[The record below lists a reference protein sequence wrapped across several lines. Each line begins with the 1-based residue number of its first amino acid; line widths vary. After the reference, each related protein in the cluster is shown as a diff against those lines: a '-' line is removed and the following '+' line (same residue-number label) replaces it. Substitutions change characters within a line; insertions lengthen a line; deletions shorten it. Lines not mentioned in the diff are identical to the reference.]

1 MKEAGFDKIPNDHA
15 EYLKLCQ
22 ALKKI
27 NKPAGFAL
35 GNAVG
40 DGNGFAKWLI
50 WSHGGYL
57 VDEAGKVAINSK
69 ETIAALNYLKD
80 LYPTFI
86 GGTLELG
93 RSEQQP
99 RLCGGRGAGSPRT
112 ASRSISR

>member
-1 MKEAGFDKIPNDHA
+1 MKEAGFNKIPNDHA

-40 DGNGFAKWLI
+40 DGNGFAQWLI

-69 ETIAALNYLKD
+69 ETVEALD
-80 LYPTFI
+80 LSEGP
-86 GGTLELG
+86 LSDLHQRHAQLG
-93 RSEQQP
+93 RSQQQP
-99 RLCGGRGAGSPRT
+99 RLCGAATAG
-112 ASRSISR
+112 

>member
-1 MKEAGFDKIPNDHA
+1 SGAKTNTWIGLPFGGSTGPIAYRKSALKEAGFEKVPSSHEDF
-15 EYLKLCQ
+15 LKLCQ

-40 DGNGFAKWLI
+40 DGNGFANWLL
-50 WSHGGYL
+50 WSHGAFL

-80 LYPTFI
+80 LYATF
-86 GGTLELG
+86 
-93 RSEQQP
+93 
-99 RLCGGRGAGSPRT
+99 
-112 ASRSISR
+112 